1 VPSGFDLSIPRT
13 VLAAL
18 AVSVLVVAA
27 LAGSSSSAALSPY
40 NADWDGASDLRSMAS
55 ERGEVVVAHRTGAY
69 DSVPS
74 RGTAAFVL
82 SPDEEYSSSE
92 LIGVSRF
99 VRRGGTLVVADDGDF
114 HANELLRV
122 LGAEARLDGRPLRD
136 PRSNYRTPAMPVAS
150 RVPGASLSPGNAG
163 GPGGQSVSGAQFGAA
178 SDADSV
184 TLNHGTAVEPN
195 NATVVY
201 NTSGYAY
208 LDTDRNGRLGPN
220 ENITSAPVVTAE
232 RLGAGRVVVVSD
244 SSVFIDAMVEEGRN
258 RAFVAA
264 LLSGNERVLLD
275 YSHAAGL
282 PPLIVA
288 LLVVRDSAWL
298 ALAAGTAAVGILG
311 VWSRR
316 PDLLSAASLAG
327 SRLRRRVSGLEERA
341 SAEVG
346 VRPTEEQLVAHLERR
361 HSEWDRERVERVAAA
376 LYHRR
381 NE

>member
-1 VPSGFDLSIPRT
+1 
-13 VLAAL
+13 
-18 AVSVLVVAA
+18 
-27 LAGSSSSAALSPY
+27 
-40 NADWDGASDLRSMAS
+40 
-55 ERGEVVVAHRTGAY
+55 
-69 DSVPS
+69 
-74 RGTAAFVL
+74 
-82 SPDEEYSSSE
+82 
-92 LIGVSRF
+92 
-99 VRRGGTLVVADDGDF
+99 
-114 HANELLRV
+114 
-122 LGAEARLDGRPLRD
+122 
-136 PRSNYRTPAMPVAS
+136 
-150 RVPGASLSPGNAG
+150 
-163 GPGGQSVSGAQFGAA
+163 
-178 SDADSV
+178 
-184 TLNHGTAVEPN
+184 LNHGTAVEPN

-376 LYHRR
+376 LYRRR